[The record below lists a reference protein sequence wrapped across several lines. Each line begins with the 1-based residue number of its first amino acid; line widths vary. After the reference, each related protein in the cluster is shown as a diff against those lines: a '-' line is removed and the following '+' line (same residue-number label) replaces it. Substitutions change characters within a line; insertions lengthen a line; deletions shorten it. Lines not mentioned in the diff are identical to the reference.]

1 VIESLK
7 ITFGLTRSQWKL
19 VMVVAIGLFVGVI
32 LICTGPIY
40 YQLLRVL
47 TLHQTLDNY
56 VDSDSVIISSI
67 TPSFHYKEHNNT
79 NQIFL
84 DQITYNF
91 GDIVKNKPITGLR
104 SPTMFLSKPGFE
116 EDAGSL
122 LLRGYFTYF
131 DDLEVRIPELD
142 GKKNLA
148 EQFKESSSA
157 VVSGVTIV
165 EPDRINV
172 FIPQDV
178 ANALNISIG
187 DQFSVILPASGS
199 SEYVIVKV
207 IDFFSVAE
215 EDTAFRR
222 FQQEFIYSDIGD
234 SFQTIPFLILK
245 SDTIDFLGNKLP
257 SMNGHHGVG
266 IEIDLTKITPDNFVQ
281 IKENLRRFRLVLG
294 SNLKQ
299 YDQISN
305 LDIALN
311 DYQQQV
317 LLKKTPILLV
327 MFTLGVV
334 VLYCVGTFSIVLAQE
349 RQTDITRMFA
359 RGATYT
365 QILKTPTIEAL
376 FISLI
381 LVCFAPWIAVLLVG
395 IFGYFATGSGGFAT
409 GLIFIWPP
417 TEVFV
422 LSFLGALISF
432 ITLELP
438 LISILKTEFHS
449 KLSGVPILNRKNF
462 FQRYYIDLIFLII
475 SAVIIFQLLGE
486 DSILVKGLVNNS
498 LFQQLSFLLPVLM
511 LLVSLIIILRGL
523 PLLFNLLLAVFAK
536 TSSTSIFLSMC
547 EMARTSLL
555 RTRVVTLLVILTSIA
570 VFVGGFAKT
579 INQSVMDQ
587 ALYSS
592 GADIRLENLR
602 NTTLG
607 AQHSPQGRQYRKI
620 ERRQVRASRIFEESV
635 GMQYEEIV
643 GADSFSLGL
652 RERAF
657 DLSTYYA
664 RDFELLAVDTDI
676 IKDIAWIRSDFANG
690 TILDLIDSLN
700 SSMMPDGIVLPEN
713 MEHLVVEIK
722 PDRSRPNVLVSV
734 LLKNS
739 NGRYISYNLGSLTN
753 PNGLV
758 GSVRIRRNNELWGGG
773 GPPSLIALRIYSR
786 NTGVLFDG
794 GSILLNGIWTV
805 NGEGEKTVVLDEN
818 NSDNIAVLKSSPDAG
833 GDSIIN
839 DFESGD
845 IIFSWGP
852 GSSFVARGISTSSS
866 NTPVGV
872 LASEGFLLENAKK
885 IGDVFE
891 ISIKRQRIPVVIIG
905 EVDFF
910 PTMIGKK
917 PKYLVSDLGQ
927 ILYYANVSNITGVI
941 EPNELWIST
950 DSSGVKKQQLLSDL
964 LSVVDYTPDR
974 IIDRSKLV
982 SKFTIDPFIYLGWNL
997 NLKFIFAG
1005 ILFLVMIGLLTFS
1018 YVIFKNYRYQIAVL
1032 LALGCSV
1039 KQVASIFI
1047 LQITILSV
1055 IGVFVGSWVGY
1066 YMSKTIIPYF
1076 VFDDVGNHVVP
1087 PTAFSMDWG
1096 LVGILYC
1103 TISLVLII
1111 INLLVFIG
1119 SRINIQ
1125 SNLRIRG

>member
-1 VIESLK
+1 
-7 ITFGLTRSQWKL
+7 
-19 VMVVAIGLFVGVI
+19 MVVAIGLFAGVI
-32 LICTGPIY
+32 LICTGPMY

-47 TLHQTLDNY
+47 TLDQTLDNY
-56 VDSDSVIISSI
+56 IDSDSVIIRSI
-67 TPSFHYKEHNNT
+67 TPSFHYREHNNT
-79 NQIFL
+79 NNIFL

-131 DDLEVRIPELD
+131 DNLEVRIPELD
-142 GKKNLA
+142 GKKKLA
-148 EQFKESSSA
+148 EQF
-157 VVSGVTIV
+157 VD
-165 EPDRINV
+165 PDRINV

-178 ANALNISIG
+178 ANAFDIHIG
-187 DQFSVILPASGS
+187 DQFSVILPASGNR
-199 SEYVIVKV
+199 EYVEVRIV
-207 IDFFSVAE
+207 DFFSVPK
-215 EDTAFRR
+215 EDIAFLK
-222 FQQEFIYSDIGD
+222 FQQKFIYSDISD
-234 SFQTIPFLILK
+234 SFQTIPFLILE
-245 SDTIDFLGNKLP
+245 SDTIDFLGDKLP
-257 SMNGHHGVG
+257 SMEGHHAVA
-266 IEIDLTKITPDNFVQ
+266 IEIDLTKITPDNFFQ
-281 IKENLRRFRLVLG
+281 IKENLRKTRLVLG
-294 SNLKQ
+294 STLKQ
-299 YDQISN
+299 YNQTAN
-305 LDIALN
+305 LDFALN
-311 DYQQQV
+311 DYEQQV

-327 MFTLGVV
+327 MFTIGVV
-334 VLYCVGTFSIVLAQE
+334 VLYCVGIFSIVLAQE
-349 RQTDITRMFA
+349 RQIDITRMFA
-359 RGATYT
+359 RGATYI

-376 FISLI
+376 LIALI
-381 LVCFAPWIAVLLVG
+381 LVCFAPWIAAILVS
-395 IFGYFATGSGGFAT
+395 IFGYFAIESGGYST
-409 GLIFIWPP
+409 GLIFIWPSLD
-417 TEVFV
+417 VFV
-422 LSFLGALISF
+422 LSLLGALISF
-432 ITLELP
+432 VTLELP

-475 SAVIIFQLLGE
+475 SVVILFQLLGE

-511 LLVSLIIILRGL
+511 LLVSLIIVLRGL
-523 PLLFNLLLAVFAK
+523 PLLFNLLLFIVSK

-555 RTRVVTLLVILTSIA
+555 RTRIVTLLVILTSIA
-570 VFVGGFAKT
+570 VFVGGFAQT
-579 INQSVMDQ
+579 ISRSMMDQ

-620 ERRQVRASRIFEESV
+620 ERRQVRASRIFEESI
-635 GMQYEEIV
+635 GMQYEEIIDV
-643 GADSFSLGL
+643 DSFSLGL

-676 IKDIAWIRSDFANG
+676 IKDIAWLRSDFANG
-690 TILDLIDSLN
+690 SILDLIDSL
-700 SSMMPDGIVLPEN
+700 SLATIPDGIVLPEN

-722 PDRSRPNVLVSV
+722 PDRSRPNVLLSV
-734 LLKNS
+734 LLRNS
-739 NGRYISYNLGSLTN
+739 NGSYISYNLGSLAN
-753 PNGLV
+753 PDGLISRV
-758 GSVRIRRNNELWGGG
+758 SIRRNDELWGGV
-773 GPPSLIALRIYSR
+773 PPSLIALRIYSR
-786 NTGVLFDG
+786 NTDVLFDG

-805 NGEGEKTVVLDEN
+805 NGEGEKTVVLDKN

-845 IIFSWGP
+845 IVFSWGP
-852 GSSFVARGISTSSS
+852 GSSFVPRGISTSSS

-872 LASEGFLLENAKK
+872 LASEGFLLENGKK

-891 ISIKRQRIPVVIIG
+891 ISIKRQRIPVVIVG

-927 ILYYANVSNITGVI
+927 ILYYANVSNISGEI

-964 LSVVDYTPDR
+964 LSVVNYTPDR
-974 IIDRSKLV
+974 IIDRGKLV
-982 SKFTIDPFIYLGWNL
+982 SQFAIDPFIYIGWDL
-997 NLKFIFAG
+997 NMKFIFIG
-1005 ILFLVMIGLLTFS
+1005 VLFLVMVGLLTFA
-1018 YVIFKNYRYQIAVL
+1018 YVIFKNYLYQIAVL

-1039 KQVASIFI
+1039 RQVASIFI
-1047 LQITILSV
+1047 LQISVLSV
-1055 IGVFVGSWVGY
+1055 IGVFIGTWIGY

-1076 VFDDVGNHVVP
+1076 VFDNVGNHVVP
-1087 PTAFSMDWG
+1087 TTMFSMDWS
-1096 LVGILYC
+1096 LLGILYC
-1103 TISLVLII
+1103 AIFLVLII
-1111 INLLVFIG
+1111 INFVVFIS